1 MLDQVCQLARNA
13 GDAIMQVYDG
23 TKPMDVVSKADN
35 SPVTAADIA
44 AHTVI
49 MDGLRTLTPDIPV
62 LSEEDPP
69 GWEVR
74 QHWQR
79 YWLVDPLDG
88 TKEFI
93 KRNGEFTVNIALIDH
108 GKPILGVVYAPV
120 MNVMYSVAEGKAW
133 KEECGVR
140 KQIQVRDARPPL
152 VVISRSH
159 ADAELKEYLQQLGE
173 HQTTSIGSSL
183 KFCLVAE
190 GQAQLYPRFGPTNI
204 WDTAAGHA
212 VAAAAG
218 AHVHDWQLSE
228 EDPPGWEV
236 RQHWQRYWLVDPLDG
251 TKEFIKRNG
260 EFTVNI
266 ALIDHGKPILG
277 VVYAPVM
284 NVMYSVAEGKAWKE
298 ECGVRKQIQVRD
310 ARPPLVVISR
320 SHADA
325 ELKEYLQQLGEH
337 QTTSIGS
344 SLKFCLVAEGQAQ
357 LYPRF
362 GPTNIWDTAA
372 GHAVAAAAGA
382 HVHDWQGK
390 PLDYT
395 PRESFLNPG
404 FRVSIY

>member
-1 MLDQVCQLARNA
+1 MLDQICQLARDA

-23 TKPMDVVSKADN
+23 AKPMDVVSKADD

-49 MDGLRTLTPDIPV
+49 LKGLQTLTPDIPV
-62 LSEEDPP
+62 LSEEAPQ
-69 GWEVR
+69 GWDER

-93 KRNGEFTVNIALIDH
+93 KRNGEFTVNIALIEK
-108 GKPILGVVYAPV
+108 GKAVLGVVYAPV
-120 MNVMYSVAEGKAW
+120 MKVMYSAAEGKAW

-159 ADAELKEYLQQLGE
+159 SDSELEEYLQQLGE

-190 GQAQLYPRFGPTNI
+190 GQAQLYPRFGPTN
-204 WDTAAGHA
+204 
-212 VAAAAG
+212 V
-218 AHVHDWQLSE
+218 
-228 EDPPGWEV
+228 
-236 RQHWQRYWLVDPLDG
+236 
-251 TKEFIKRNG
+251 
-260 EFTVNI
+260 
-266 ALIDHGKPILG
+266 
-277 VVYAPVM
+277 
-284 NVMYSVAEGKAWKE
+284 
-298 ECGVRKQIQVRD
+298 
-310 ARPPLVVISR
+310 
-320 SHADA
+320 
-325 ELKEYLQQLGEH
+325 
-337 QTTSIGS
+337 
-344 SLKFCLVAEGQAQ
+344 
-357 LYPRF
+357 
-362 GPTNIWDTAA
+362 WDTAA

-404 FRVSIY
+404 FRVSLYCVSSLCSRATTCCTSSCVSAPSLTHCTRPFLSSTTIAELSSSSCHALRVTPLLSTINCDQG

>member
-108 GKPILGVVYAPV
+108 GKTDFRCGVCAGNER
-120 MNVMYSVAEGKAW
+120 NVQRGRRQGR

-152 VVISRSH
+152 VVISRSRT
-159 ADAELKEYLQQLGE
+159 DAELKEYLQQLRR
-173 HQTTSIGSSL
+173 TS
-183 KFCLVAE
+183 
-190 GQAQLYPRFGPTNI
+190 
-204 WDTAAGHA
+204 D
-212 VAAAAG
+212 
-218 AHVHDWQLSE
+218 HVHRLFAE
-228 EDPPGWEV
+228 ILPGGGRTGAAV
-236 RQHWQRYWLVDPLDG
+236 P
-251 TKEFIKRNG
+251 
-260 EFTVNI
+260 
-266 ALIDHGKPILG
+266 ALRT
-277 VVYAPVM
+277 
-284 NVMYSVAEGKAWKE
+284 N
-298 ECGVRKQIQVRD
+298 
-310 ARPPLVVISR
+310 
-320 SHADA
+320 
-325 ELKEYLQQLGEH
+325 EYLGHRRWTCCGRSCRSARSRL
-337 QTTSIGS
+337 
-344 SLKFCLVAEGQAQ
+344 
-357 LYPRF
+357 
-362 GPTNIWDTAA
+362 A
-372 GHAVAAAAGA
+372 G
-382 HVHDWQGK
+382 
-390 PLDYT
+390 
-395 PRESFLNPG
+395 
-404 FRVSIY
+404 

>member
-120 MNVMYSVAEGKAW
+120 MNVMYNAADGKAW

-152 VVISRSH
+152 VVISRFPCRCG
-159 ADAELKEYLQQLGE
+159 AERVSA
-173 HQTTSIGSSL
+173 TAWRTS
-183 KFCLVAE
+183 
-190 GQAQLYPRFGPTNI
+190 
-204 WDTAAGHA
+204 D
-212 VAAAAG
+212 
-218 AHVHDWQLSE
+218 HVHRLFAEILPWWRKDRRSCTRAS
-228 EDPPGWEV
+228 D
-236 RQHWQRYWLVDPLDG
+236 QRIFGTPPLDMLWLQLPER
-251 TKEFIKRNG
+251 T
-260 EFTVNI
+260 FTTGRVNRWI
-266 ALIDHGKPILG
+266 TLRA
-277 VVYAPVM
+277 
-284 NVMYSVAEGKAWKE
+284 
-298 ECGVRKQIQVRD
+298 
-310 ARPPLVVISR
+310 SR
-320 SHADA
+320 S
-325 ELKEYLQQLGEH
+325 
-337 QTTSIGS
+337 
-344 SLKFCLVAEGQAQ
+344 
-357 LYPRF
+357 
-362 GPTNIWDTAA
+362 
-372 GHAVAAAAGA
+372 
-382 HVHDWQGK
+382 
-390 PLDYT
+390 
-395 PRESFLNPG
+395 
-404 FRVSIY
+404 